1 MTSPSGH
8 KEQAERKEVLE
19 NDRKV
24 REQATTMHQFAIS
37 EASEPRGRFSAT
49 NKETVVG
56 SMPVVNYPAAPNWS
70 PDPVPP
76 EPALGFEIDTV
87 EVVGT
92 PQEIE
97 ASIAALKSDEKDQ

>member
-1 MTSPSGH
+1 MTSPSER
-8 KEQAERKEVLE
+8 KEQAERKAVLD

-24 REQATTMHQFAIS
+24 REGATFLDHARA

-56 SMPVVNYPAAPNWS
+56 SMPTVNYPAAPNWS

-76 EPALGFEIDTV
+76 EPSLGV
-87 EVVGT
+87 EVDAQEAVGT

-97 ASIAALKSDEKDQ
+97 ASIKKLEDQS